1 MKSKISCWRFV
12 RSFPMSM
19 RVTVSSTRR
28 TCVRTRYI
36 PQRTDSTPR
45 MRCLQS
51 RTARPIY
58 SCMGDARS
66 TTKFFVALVALVV
79 ALVAV
84 GALGLRGLASVKHA
98 DDQVFSDNFLTSE
111 ATNRLNT
118 DLSRAE
124 RLALEIAAT
133 SDARVADRRR

>member
-1 MKSKISCWRFV
+1 
-12 RSFPMSM
+12 
-19 RVTVSSTRR
+19 
-28 TCVRTRYI
+28 
-36 PQRTDSTPR
+36 
-45 MRCLQS
+45 
-51 RTARPIY
+51 
-58 SCMGDARS
+58 MGDARS

-84 GALGLRGLASVKHA
+84 GALGLRGLASVKRA
-98 DDQVFSDNFLTSE
+98 DDQVFSDNFLSSE

-133 SDARVADRRR
+133 SDIRVADRRRA